1 MTFLGG
7 TTRNFTCLAPAKHF
21 CGGGNLLFLLAW
33 ATFAV
38 LFGAVIGLE
47 NKMKTCTDPC
57 HSSLFCWPTNLTSSP
72 SSPSMCVGDATRCLQ
87 KCMPETTNVS
97 NDASDEG
104 ASCRRINQCDEISR
118 EESERVNWCELACD
132 EANMY
137 SAITPLQKVCFL
149 FGLLLI
155 VLSGTICLN
164 FYREA
169 IKCPPK
175 LCSPWYREVP
185 GRVLLCGSVTW
196 AIGLLIW
203 IITQLCELATGGRLL
218 GGGDDFLYAVV
229 FVCIMVFNL
238 ALVVTSWVGRCCL
251 AEDTA
256 ADEASLDPVSPVC
269 AQGGPRWK
277 INYR

>member
-7 TTRNFTCLAPAKHF
+7 TTRNFKCLAPAKHF

-57 HSSLFCWPTNLTSSP
+57 HSSLFCWPTNLTSP

-87 KCMPETTNVS
+87 KCMPETNVS

-104 ASCRRINQCDEISR
+104 VSCHRINQCDEISR

-238 ALVVTSWVGRCCL
+238 ALLVSSCVGRCCL
-251 AEDTA
+251 VEDTA
-256 ADEASLDPVSPVC
+256 AGEASLDPVSSPSVRKGDL
-269 AQGGPRWK
+269 GGK
-277 INYR
+277 

>member
-1 MTFLGG
+1 
-7 TTRNFTCLAPAKHF
+7 
-21 CGGGNLLFLLAW
+21 
-33 ATFAV
+33 
-38 LFGAVIGLE
+38 
-47 NKMKTCTDPC
+47 
-57 HSSLFCWPTNLTSSP
+57 
-72 SSPSMCVGDATRCLQ
+72 
-87 KCMPETTNVS
+87 MPETTNVS

-185 GRVLLCGSVTW
+185 GRVLLRGSVTW

-229 FVCIMVFNL
+229 FVCITGLQFGFGGEFMGGTL
-238 ALVVTSWVGRCCL
+238 LPRGGHSSGRGL
-251 AEDTA
+251 
-256 ADEASLDPVSPVC
+256 LGPRVKPVC

-277 INYR
+277 IKNR